1 MVARSVAFRAGCG
14 FLLYDAYEV
23 ARRKSGTIV
32 IIVSKRKGREEL
44 TACLGITLTFCFTH
58 SALQVHVAGDWIR
71 TL

>member
-32 IIVSKRKGREEL
+32 IIVSKRKGRKEL
-44 TACLGITLTFCFTH
+44 TACLGIMLTSSFTH
-58 SALQVHVAGDWIR
+58 SALQVPGSGLCIA
-71 TL
+71 